1 MELSIDMITALIFVP
16 GLFLVTL
23 TMGIVA
29 ARSRR
34 DGS

>member
-1 MELSIDMITALIFVP
+1 MLSIDTVTMLIFVP
-16 GLFLVTL
+16 GLFLATL

>member
-1 MELSIDMITALIFVP
+1 MLSIDTITMLVFVP

-34 DGS
+34 DDS